1 MMTHRGLTLGK
12 FAPLHKGHQLLI
24 ETALA
29 EMDEVVVMIYDC
41 PETTAIPLPI
51 RAHWIRQ
58 LYPKVQVMEAWEGP
72 TEVGDTPKIK
82 QAHEAYIL
90 QRLQG
95 VPITHFYC
103 REFYGE
109 HVSQALGAHNR
120 LVDWTPHSTWQERC
134 AVPISAT
141 QIRADPYQHRRFLD
155 PLVYRDLIM
164 NVVFLGAPSTGKTT
178 LAAALAEEF
187 QTVWMPEY
195 GREYWETHQVNRR
208 LTLEQLEAIAIGH
221 LEREEDYL
229 SQANRYL
236 FTDTNA
242 LTTLQFARDYHGTA
256 TAGLHQLADRC
267 AARYDLVF
275 LCDTDIPYADTWD
288 RSGEVQRQVFQKRM
302 ISDLLIRKT
311 PFFTVRGDLK
321 TRIGYVKQILQ
332 RFQKYQ
338 NLATCW
344 YLADDELSEY

>member
-1 MMTHRGLTLGK
+1 M
-12 FAPLHKGHQLLI
+12 
-24 ETALA
+24 
-29 EMDEVVVMIYDC
+29 
-41 PETTAIPLPI
+41 
-51 RAHWIRQ
+51 
-58 LYPKVQVMEAWEGP
+58 
-72 TEVGDTPKIK
+72 
-82 QAHEAYIL
+82 

-109 HVSQALGAHNR
+109 HVSQALGAQNR
-120 LVDWTPHSTWQERC
+120 LVDWSPNSTWQERC

-141 QIRADPYQHRRFLD
+141 QVRANPYQHRKFLD
-155 PLVYRDLIM
+155 PLVYRNLIT

-178 LAAALAEEF
+178 LAAALADEL

-195 GREYWETHQVNRR
+195 GREYWETHQVERR

-221 LEREEDYL
+221 LEREEECL

-242 LTTLQFARDYHGTA
+242 LTTLQFALDYHGTA
-256 TAGLHQLADRC
+256 TSGLHQWADRC
-267 AARYDLVF
+267 AARYDLTF

-288 RSGEVQRQVFQKRM
+288 RSGAGHREVFQKQI
-302 ISDLLIRKT
+302 ISDLQIRKI
-311 PFFTVRGDLK
+311 PFFPVRGNLK
-321 TRIGYVKQILQ
+321 TRIGCVKQILQ

-344 YLADDELSEY
+344 DWADDELAEH